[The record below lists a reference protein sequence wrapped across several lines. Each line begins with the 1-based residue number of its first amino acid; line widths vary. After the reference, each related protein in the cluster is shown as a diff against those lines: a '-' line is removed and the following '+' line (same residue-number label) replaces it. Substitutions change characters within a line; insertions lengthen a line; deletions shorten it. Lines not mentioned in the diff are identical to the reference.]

1 MVFLKTKAHGFT
13 HRSQPISHSGSRPAS
28 PPFIDTAREVGA
40 DESPEA
46 FERAFEKVV
55 RPKDVEP
62 KSKPKDAPQD
72 AS

>member
-1 MVFLKTKAHGFT
+1 M
-13 HRSQPISHSGSRPAS
+13 PAGPKGQK
-28 PPFIDTAREVGA
+28 PPPPDDPEQSKRFIDTAREVGA

-55 RPKDVEP
+55 RPKDVER
-62 KSKPKDAPQD
+62 KPKDAPQD

>member
-1 MVFLKTKAHGFT
+1 MAHSVT
-13 HRSQPISHSGSRPAS
+13 TEPRNQN
-28 PPFIDTAREVGA
+28 PPPPDDPEQSKRFIDTAREVEA

-46 FERAFEKVV
+46 FERAFERVV

-62 KSKPKDAPQD
+62 KRKPKDAQQD

>member
-1 MVFLKTKAHGFT
+1 MPDKPTP
-13 HRSQPISHSGSRPAS
+13 QPDNPEQSKR
-28 PPFIDTAREVGA
+28 FIETAREVGA

-55 RPKDVEP
+55 RPKNVDP
-62 KSKPKDAPQD
+62 KRKSKDAQQD